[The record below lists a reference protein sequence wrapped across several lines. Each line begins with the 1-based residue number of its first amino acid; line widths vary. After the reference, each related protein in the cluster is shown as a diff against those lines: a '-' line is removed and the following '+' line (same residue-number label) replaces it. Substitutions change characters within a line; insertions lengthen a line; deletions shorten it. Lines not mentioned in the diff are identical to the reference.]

1 MADIRIKKGHDLKL
15 VGKPAKQLGAINH
28 GTIVRL
34 HPVEFPGVK
43 PKLLVQEGDSV
54 KKGSPIFFDKNHPEI
69 MFTSS
74 AGGRVENIVFG
85 ERRRI
90 EIVEIAVDDN
100 AEEITFESFTP
111 DELSGL
117 AAEKIIS
124 ILCSSGLWPTIR
136 RRPFS
141 KIAEPGKPP
150 KSIFIST
157 MSTASFAVDVEI
169 VLEQTPLDIMQAG
182 IDVLQSLTNG
192 AINLVSP
199 KNISNSKLVELSNV
213 QRHTY
218 SGPHPAG
225 NVGVHVAHIDPIK
238 NKDDSIWY
246 ISLQDVIS
254 IGKLFLTGK
263 VDYKKIITVA
273 GSAVSEKQHYT
284 VDRGTIIT
292 QILSNNNLEAGARII
307 SGDVLTGSISN
318 MDNAIGFYHE
328 SITVIPNMPK
338 RVFMGWI
345 SPGFSKYSLSNTF
358 LSKILPKREQ
368 VFTTSMNGSKRAIL
382 PIGAI
387 EKVMPL
393 NILPT
398 MLIKS
403 IIANDIETMEQLGI
417 YECDPEDFA
426 LCSFSDASKMD
437 ITGIIQDGLDFA
449 EAEG

>member
-1 MADIRIKKGHDLKL
+1 LNIHIKKGHDLKL
-15 VGKPAKQLGAINH
+15 VGKPSQLLGNINP
-28 GTIVRL
+28 GTVVKL

-43 PKLLVQEGDSV
+43 PNLLVKEGDAV

-69 MFTSS
+69 MFTSPS
-74 AGGRVENIVFG
+74 GGRIENIVFG

-90 EIVEIAVDDN
+90 DAVEIAIDDN
-100 AEEITFESFTP
+100 AEEISFKSFNP
-111 DELSGL
+111 EELSAL
-117 AAEKIIS
+117 TAEKIIS
-124 ILCSSGLWPTIR
+124 ILCTSGLWPTIR

-141 KIAEPGKPP
+141 KIAEPGKPS

-157 MSTASFAVDVEI
+157 MSTAPFAADVEI
-169 VLEQTPLDIMQAG
+169 ILENTPQENIQAG

-199 KNISNSKLVELSNV
+199 KNVSNSKLTELNNV
-213 QRHTY
+213 KQYTC

-225 NVGVHVAHIDPIK
+225 NVGVHVSYIDPIK

-246 ISLQDVIS
+246 LSLQDAIS
-254 IGKLFLTGK
+254 IGTLFLTGK
-263 VDYKKIITVA
+263 VDFRKIITVA
-273 GSAVSEKQHYT
+273 GSAVSERQHYSIN
-284 VDRGTIIT
+284 RGTLIS
-292 QILSNNNLEAGARII
+292 QILINNNLDVGARII

-328 SITVIPNMPK
+328 ALTVIPNVSE
-338 RVFMGWI
+338 RAFMGWI
-345 SPGFSKYSLSNTF
+345 APGFSKYSLSNTF

-368 VFTTSMNGSKRAIL
+368 VLTTSMNGSERAIL

-387 EKVMPL
+387 EEVMPL

-403 IIANDIETMEQLGI
+403 IIANDIENMEQLGI
-417 YECDPEDFA
+417 YECDPEDFT
-426 LCSFSDASKMD
+426 LCSFTDASKMD

>member
-1 MADIRIKKGHDLKL
+1 LNIRIKKGHDLKL
-15 VGKPAKQLGAINH
+15 AGNPSEIMETINVGSLIK
-28 GTIVRL
+28 L
-34 HPVEFPGVK
+34 HPSDFPGVK
-43 PKLLVQEGDSV
+43 PKLLVKIGDTL
-54 KKGSPIFFDKNHPEI
+54 KKGQAVFTDKNNI
-69 MFTSS
+69 DVLFTTPA
-74 AGGRVENIVFG
+74 AGSVEDIQFG

-90 EIVEIAVDDN
+90 ESITIRV
-100 AEEITFESFTP
+100 AENDEVVSFEPYSL
-111 DELSGL
+111 EQ
-117 AAEKIIS
+117 IS
-124 ILCSSGLWPTIR
+124 TLDSAKVTEILCKSGLWPSLR

-141 KIAEPGKPP
+141 KIAIPNTFP

-157 MSTASFAVDVEI
+157 MSTAPFAADIEV
-169 VLEQTPLDIMQAG
+169 VLEQTKQEIIQAG
-182 IDVLQSLTNG
+182 IDALKFLTNG
-192 AINLVSP
+192 SINMVSP
-199 KNISNSKLVELSNV
+199 QNLSNTKLTDLNNV
-213 QRHTY
+213 QQHTY

-225 NVGVHVAHIDPIK
+225 NIGVHVSQIDPIK
-238 NKDDSIWY
+238 NKEDSIWY
-246 ISLQDVIS
+246 ISIQDLIS

-263 VDYKKIITVA
+263 VDYRKIITVA
-273 GSAVSEKQHYT
+273 GSAVSEKQHYS
-284 VDRGTIIT
+284 VNRGTLIS
-292 QILSNNNLEAGARII
+292 QILSNNKVEVDARII
-307 SGDVLTGSISN
+307 SGDILTGSISY
-318 MDNAIGFYHE
+318 MDNSIGFYHE
-328 SITVIPNMPK
+328 SITVIPNVPN

-345 SPGFSKYSLSNTF
+345 APGFSKYSLSNTF
-358 LSKILPKREQ
+358 LSKLLPKREK

-417 YECDPEDFA
+417 YECDPEDFT

>member
-1 MADIRIKKGHDLKL
+1 MNIHLKKGHDLKL
-15 VGKPAKQLGAINH
+15 AGKPTKQLNNIQPD
-28 GTIVRL
+28 TVVKL
-34 HPVEFPGVK
+34 HPVEFPGLK
-43 PKLLVQEGDSV
+43 PKLLVKEGDAV
-54 KKGSPIFFDKNHPEI
+54 KKGSPIFFDKNHPKI
-69 MFTSS
+69 MFTSP

-100 AEEITFESFTP
+100 AGEMTFDSFTP

-117 AAEKIIS
+117 TGEKIIS
-124 ILCSSGLWPTIR
+124 ILCTSGLWPTIR

-141 KIAEPGKPP
+141 KIAEPDKSP

-157 MSTASFAVDVEI
+157 MSTAPFAADVEI
-169 VLEQTPLDIMQAG
+169 ILENTTEEKIQAG

-192 AINLVSP
+192 AVNLVSP
-199 KNISNSKLVELSNV
+199 KNDSNSKLTDLFNV
-213 QRHTY
+213 QHHTY
-218 SGPHPAG
+218 SGPHPSG
-225 NVGVHVAHIDPIK
+225 NVGVHVSHIDPIK

-254 IGKLFLTGK
+254 IGTLFLTGK
-263 VDYKKIITVA
+263 VDYRKIIMVA
-273 GSAVSEKQHYT
+273 GSAVSEKQHYSIN
-284 VDRGTIIT
+284 RGTLIS
-292 QILSNNNLEAGARII
+292 QILNNNNLDTGARII

-328 SITVIPNMPK
+328 AITVIPNVPD

-368 VFTTSMNGSKRAIL
+368 VLTSSMNGSKRAIL

-398 MLIKS
+398 MLVKS
-403 IIANDIETMEQLGI
+403 IIANDIENMEQLGI
-417 YECDPEDFA
+417 YECDAEDFA

-437 ITGIIQDGLDFA
+437 ITGIIQNGLDFA

>member
-1 MADIRIKKGHDLKL
+1 MNIRVKKGHDLKL
-15 VGKPAKQLGAINH
+15 VGKPTKQLDTINF
-28 GTIVRL
+28 GPIVKL
-34 HPVEFPGVK
+34 HPVEFPGIK
-43 PKLLVQEGDSV
+43 PKLLVKEGDAV

-69 MFTSS
+69 MFTSPI
-74 AGGRVENIVFG
+74 GGRIEKIVFG

-100 AEEITFESFTP
+100 AEEITFESFP
-111 DELSGL
+111 PGELSAL
-117 AAEKIIS
+117 TAEKIIS
-124 ILCSSGLWPTIR
+124 ILCTSGLWPTIR

-141 KIAEPGKPP
+141 KIADPGKPP

-157 MSTASFAVDVEI
+157 MSTAPFAVDLEI
-169 VLEQTPLDIMQAG
+169 ILENTPQENIQVG
-182 IDVLQSLTNG
+182 IDILQLLTSG
-192 AINLVSP
+192 AVHLVSP
-199 KNISNSKLVELSNV
+199 NNIPNSKLAELKNV

-225 NVGVHVAHIDPIK
+225 NVGVHVSHIDPIK

-254 IGKLFLTGK
+254 IGILFLSGT
-263 VDYKKIITVA
+263 VDYKKYITVA
-273 GSAVSEKQHYT
+273 GSAVSVKQHYS
-284 VDRGTIIT
+284 VNRGTLIS
-292 QILSNNNLEAGARII
+292 QILSKNNLEASARII
-307 SGDVLTGSISN
+307 SGDILTGSISN
-318 MDNAIGFYHE
+318 RDNAIGFYHE
-328 SITVIPNMPK
+328 AITVIPNVPD

-345 SPGFSKYSLSNTF
+345 TPGFGKYSLSNTF
-358 LSKILPKREQ
+358 LSKIFPKREQ
-368 VFTTSMNGSKRAIL
+368 VLNTSMNGSKRAIL

-398 MLIKS
+398 MLVKS
-403 IIANDIETMEQLGI
+403 IIANDIENMEQLGI

-437 ITGIIQDGLDFA
+437 ITGIIQNGLNFA
-449 EAEG
+449 ELEG